1 MARRGLGRGLSAL
14 IPSTKETNKD
24 EKFKV
29 QEIPLD
35 KITPN
40 KNQPRQNFKD
50 QSLLELAESIKQ
62 FGVIQPILIRT
73 SNKLDDSFEIVAG
86 ERRYRASK
94 LADQETIPCI
104 VASGLDDISSLEM
117 ALIENIHRD
126 NLSPMELALTYKQL
140 IEEFKITHDKLSERV
155 EKAGQPSPIA

>member
-86 ERRYRASK
+86 ERRYRASY
-94 LADQETIPCI
+94 PR
-104 VASGLDDISSLEM
+104 ASANG
-117 ALIENIHRD
+117 
-126 NLSPMELALTYKQL
+126 TK
-140 IEEFKITHDKLSERV
+140 
-155 EKAGQPSPIA
+155 G